1 MVAGPS
7 HSEILVWWEACPVDI
22 FAHMQSVMSR
32 CRKSTLLSSDEFYFF
47 SCTLISRE
55 DGPSWVK
62 LGPLQQWMASTH
74 VLVFPCVSHDI
85 GKQYMLKY
93 C

>member
-32 CRKSTLLSSDEFYFF
+32 CRKSTLLSSDEFFF
-47 SCTLISRE
+47 SH
-55 DGPSWVK
+55 
-62 LGPLQQWMASTH
+62 AH
-74 VLVFPCVSHDI
+74 
-85 GKQYMLKY
+85 
-93 C
+93 